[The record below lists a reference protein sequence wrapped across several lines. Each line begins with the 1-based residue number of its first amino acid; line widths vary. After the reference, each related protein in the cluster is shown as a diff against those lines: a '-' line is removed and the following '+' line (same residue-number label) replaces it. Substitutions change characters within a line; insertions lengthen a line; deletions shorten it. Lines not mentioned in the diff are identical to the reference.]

1 DQFEVE
7 LRVSKAGSGI
17 GSINELTPFI
27 NEHGHLNLLLNWDNG
42 QGPMVANNSLNVAD
56 DGALGDGC
64 EAQGEG
70 LFLCH
75 KDFTDAAIKPT
86 SNSTLTVNIA
96 DMPLCANRRD
106 GELAECVTFEGIDLI
121 KSPFVIAANNASGSF
136 DVSGI
141 NKQHKLPV
149 SAHISSCND
158 CHKELTIHKLG
169 EHPHA

>member
-1 DQFEVE
+1 PYDRDDNGDPIIGQDASRSAKTVHVMRLENLAKARDSLEINVENARFIDDQFEVE

-75 KDFTDAAIKPT
+75 KDFT
-86 SNSTLTVNIA
+86 
-96 DMPLCANRRD
+96 
-106 GELAECVTFEGIDLI
+106 
-121 KSPFVIAANNASGSF
+121 
-136 DVSGI
+136 
-141 NKQHKLPV
+141 
-149 SAHISSCND
+149 
-158 CHKELTIHKLG
+158 
-169 EHPHA
+169 